1 MANHE
6 WIKTTED
13 RQILVN
19 SAKVCDLFGV
29 SDTMLK
35 AWAKQGLQKEERGW
49 WNLKTVIAWR
59 GIARLEGGEAS
70 PAAKK
75 LKADADEKYAK
86 ARQEE
91 IKLQAMLGNLIDL
104 TMVQAFMTSLFSRV
118 RQMMLALPN
127 EIRVETYTLYPECS
141 TEVTKIAENKVNNCL
156 TELSELYNDR
166 NYQSMAAKPRGRGR
180 PRTKELPTA
189 KKTISK

>member
-49 WNLKTVIAWR
+49 WNLKTVITWR

-118 RQMMLALPN
+118 RQMMLALPKD
-127 EIRVETYTLYPECS
+127 RKS
-141 TEVTKIAENKVNNCL
+141 TRLN
-156 TELSELYNDR
+156 S
-166 NYQSMAAKPRGRGR
+166 SH
-180 PRTKELPTA
+180 
-189 KKTISK
+189 